1 MLPLRR
7 FLAITLLISSCI
19 LIPAP
24 KANAV
29 VWVVVKAAIKKVI
42 KAMDLQVQRLQNKT
56 IWLQNAQ
63 KTLENSL
70 SKLKLDEITD
80 WVQKNKDQYETYFN
94 ELKKVRE
101 VIAGYGRVKEI
112 IQQQVAI
119 VNEYKTV
126 FLKLRND
133 SHLTADEIAYMDKV
147 YTGIISESAKNLD
160 QLFLIV
166 RTGTE
171 MTDGKRLEQINAV
184 GNRISKNLNDL
195 RMFNSENKMRVLQKA
210 KSKADINIL
219 RSLYD
224 IH

>member
-1 MLPLRR
+1 MTVLRKVLMVVV
-7 FLAITLLISSCI
+7 FSSFCV
-19 LIPAP
+19 LVPTP

-80 WVQKNKDQYETYFN
+80 WVQKNKEQYQQYFD
-94 ELKKVRE
+94 ELKKVKE
-101 VIAGYGRVKEI
+101 VISGYGRVRQIVE
-112 IQQQVAI
+112 QQLAI
-119 VNEYKTV
+119 VHEYKSV
-126 FLKLRND
+126 FAKLRLD
-133 SHLTADEIAYMDKV
+133 SHLSVDEIAYIEKV
-147 YTGIISESAKNLD
+147 YAGIISQSSKNLD
-160 QLFLIV
+160 ALYLVI
-166 RTGTE
+166 RGATE
-171 MTDGKRLEQINAV
+171 MTDGKRLEQINMI
-184 GNRISKNLNDL
+184 GDRISTNLNDL
-195 RMFNSENKMRVLQKA
+195 RMFNTENKLRVLQKA
-210 KSKADINIL
+210 KSKAEVDIL